1 MLAARP
7 QPNLFEPAPAVSTR
21 ELPVRFEILGD
32 IPSKKNS
39 KKIIQVK
46 GRVMIVPSSHYEKW
60 HKQAMKQIEWNE
72 PNLPDGL
79 AIEICLHPSTY
90 RAGDLSNKAES
101 LLDLLVDRG
110 VIRDDNWFAVP
121 RVTLNFGGVDRI
133 NPRAEVVICRST

>member
-21 ELPVRFEILGD
+21 ELPITFVISGD

-46 GRVMIVPSSHYEKW
+46 GRVMIVPSTHYEKW
-60 HKQAMKQIEWNE
+60 HRAAMKQIEWNE

-79 AIEICLHPSTY
+79 AIEICIHPSTY
-90 RAGDLSNKAES
+90 RAGDLSNKSES
-101 LLDLLVDRG
+101 ILDLLVDKKI
-110 VIRDDNWFAVP
+110 IRDDNWFVIP
-121 RVTLNFGGVDRI
+121 SVVLKFGGVDRVR
-133 NPRAEVVICRST
+133 PRAEVVISK